1 MVKAKTDKL
10 KKLRTSLGLSSNGLA
25 TKSGVCAST
34 LSYIEKGRPAKET
47 TAYDI
52 ATALG
57 VNIFDVF
64 EIVEENAP
72 KGKTG
77 NHYKQVRKSQKI
89 TLRVTKE
96 KEEKL
101 QKIAKEQ
108 GRSVSDLIN
117 FLIDKGLKET
127 NGTNEQPKT
136 VESLASI
143 ESMLDSLNTKN
154 EELVKELRRK
164 YTKSSHNPADLNEYM
179 DKIANEAI
187 EAASKIRVTIVRD
200 LYTEMVSNT
209 RRELLNESSK

>member
-10 KKLRTSLGLSSNGLA
+10 KKPRTSLGLSSNGLA

-64 EIVEENAP
+64 EIVEETTP
-72 KGKTG
+72 KGKSV

-108 GRSVSDLIN
+108 GRSVSELIN
-117 FLIDKGLKET
+117 FLIDKGLEET
-127 NGTNEQPKT
+127 SEQPKT

-143 ESMLDSLNTKN
+143 ESMLDSLSTKN

-187 EAASKIRVTIVRD
+187 EAASRIRVTIVRD